1 MPVPSYLILM
11 LTGACNLDCS
21 YCYLGDN
28 KEQKPMDER
37 LIDRAIAHVAASGKP
52 FHVQLSGGEPTLVPH
67 LIEHAAQKVRAVSPN
82 STIGLQTNATLL
94 DPEMARMMARFQ
106 IDVGISLDGP
116 PKIQA
121 STRGAAAA
129 TFKGMEILERN
140 NIFFNVTTVVTR
152 KNADSLY
159 KLPLILG
166 GYSRARGIGL
176 DLLINKGNAQK
187 GMAVKPVE
195 PDQLENALK
204 QLVQALDTVNNMR
217 KQGLQLREL
226 SRIRDSALGR
236 ENPCFC
242 QAAAGRSLVV
252 TPDGTLYPCTQTAF
266 DPLFCLGTLDDPRPL
281 NPDVS
286 LKNAFLKNSTGR
298 NDCGNCVLKLNC
310 PGECPSRLHY
320 NRQDPV
326 QLACVMYRTLA
337 LSQTLNP

>member
-28 KEQKPMDER
+28 KDQKSMDER
-37 LIDRAIAHVAASGKP
+37 LIDRSIGLAASSGRP

-67 LIEHAAQKVRAVSPN
+67 LIEHAAKKVRELSPG

-94 DPEMARMMARFQ
+94 DHEIAGMMDRFQ

-116 PKIQA
+116 PNVQA
-121 STRGAAAA
+121 STRGAAPA

-140 NIFFNVTTVVTR
+140 KICFNVTTVVTR
-152 KNADSLY
+152 ENADSLY
-159 KLPLILG
+159 KLPLVLG
-166 GYSRARGIGL
+166 GYSRVRGIGL

-187 GMAVKPVE
+187 GRAGQPAE
-195 PDQLENALK
+195 PGQLENGLK
-204 QLVQALDTVNNMR
+204 QMVQALDTVNKMR

-226 SRIRDSALGR
+226 SRIKDQALGS

-242 QAAAGRSLVV
+242 QAAAGKSMVV

-281 NPDVS
+281 NQGVS
-286 LKNAFLKNSTGR
+286 LKGAFLNRAKGR
-298 NDCGNCVLKLNC
+298 KDCGNCALTLNC
-310 PGECPSRLHY
+310 PGECPSRLYY

-326 QLACVMYRTLA
+326 QLACVIYQTLA
-337 LSQTLNP
+337 QSLKLNP